1 MMTASPT
8 SAATVAGLTGGVAG
22 LAAGAA
28 ARRLLARLRRG
39 TRVRAPVCELAVGA
53 LWAVTGSLWGSG
65 RLPTAWLPAVLGLGW
80 LGVAAG
86 LVDARHRRLPDT
98 LVVPATC
105 FAPLSLLPMGLGAVG
120 RGLLGA
126 VAAVL
131 GYGLVHLLRP
141 AALGLGDVK
150 LAAPLGAVLG
160 AASWSALAI
169 AAVLAA
175 VITGLVAL
183 LRLCLGRG
191 PPPGVVVPPAWS
203 PAARGGV
210 PAARGGVRRRPGRCR
225 RRPGR
230 CRRGPRWCPRRPRS
244 CRTARRCWRRP
255 GSSPWPRRRVAA
267 EARVRKS
274 SRAALDHRG

>member
-1 MMTASPT
+1 MTMMTANPT

-120 RGLLGA
+120 RGLLSA

-191 PPPGVVVPPAWS
+191 PPPGVPPPPAVVSPPPAVVSPPPGEVPSPPGEVPSPPGEVPPRPAVVSPPPAVVPHGPSMLAAAWLLTLAT
-203 PAARGGV
+203 AAGG
-210 PAARGGVRRRPGRCR
+210 G
-225 RRPGR
+225 
-230 CRRGPRWCPRRPRS
+230 
-244 CRTARRCWRRP
+244 
-255 GSSPWPRRRVAA
+255 
-267 EARVRKS
+267 
-274 SRAALDHRG
+274 

>member
-1 MMTASPT
+1 M
-8 SAATVAGLTGGVAG
+8 
-22 LAAGAA
+22 
-28 ARRLLARLRRG
+28 
-39 TRVRAPVCELAVGA
+39 RAPVCELAPARCGRSPGA
-53 LWAVTGSLWGSG
+53 CGAAG

-183 LRLCLGRG
+183 AVRPCPR
-191 PPPGVVVPPAWS
+191 PW

-210 PAARGGVRRRPGRCR
+210 PPAVVSPPPGRCR
-225 RRPGR
+225 RRGGA
-230 CRRGPRWCPRRPRS
+230 RRGRGGVPPPRVHGPSMLAAAWLLTLA
-244 CRTARRCWRRP
+244 TAA
-255 GSSPWPRRRVAA
+255 G
-267 EARVRKS
+267 
-274 SRAALDHRG
+274 GG

>member
-1 MMTASPT
+1 MMTANPT
-8 SAATVAGLTGGVAG
+8 SAATVAGLAGGVAG

-39 TRVRAPVCELAVGA
+39 ARVRAPVCELAVGA
-53 LWAVTGSLWGSG
+53 LWAVTGGLWGAG
-65 RLPTAWLPAVLGLGW
+65 RLPTAWLPALLGLGW

-120 RGLLGA
+120 RGLLSA

-183 LRLCLGRG
+183 LRLCRD
-191 PPPGVVVPPAWS
+191 V
-203 PAARGGV
+203 AR
-210 PAARGGVRRRPGRCR
+210 R
-225 RRPGR
+225 
-230 CRRGPRWCPRRPRS
+230 PRWCPRRPAVVSPPPGEVPSPPGEVPPRPAVVS
-244 CRTARRCWRRP
+244 PPPAVVPHGPSMLAAAWLLTLATAA
-255 GSSPWPRRRVAA
+255 G
-267 EARVRKS
+267 
-274 SRAALDHRG
+274 GG

>member
-1 MMTASPT
+1 MMTANPT

-98 LVVPATC
+98 LVVPAAC
-105 FAPLSLLPMGLGAVG
+105 LAPLSLLPLGLGAVG

-183 LRLCLGRG
+183 LGC
-191 PPPGVVVPPAWS
+191 A
-203 PAARGGV
+203 
-210 PAARGGVRRRPGRCR
+210 
-225 RRPGR
+225 
-230 CRRGPRWCPRRPRS
+230 
-244 CRTARRCWRRP
+244 
-255 GSSPWPRRRVAA
+255 
-267 EARVRKS
+267 
-274 SRAALDHRG
+274 

>member
-1 MMTASPT
+1 MMTANPT

-191 PPPGVVVPPAWS
+191 PPSGVVAPAVVSPPPGEVSPPPGEVPSPPGEVPPRPAVVSPPPAVVPHGPSMLAAAWLLTLAT
-203 PAARGGV
+203 AAGG
-210 PAARGGVRRRPGRCR
+210 G
-225 RRPGR
+225 
-230 CRRGPRWCPRRPRS
+230 
-244 CRTARRCWRRP
+244 
-255 GSSPWPRRRVAA
+255 
-267 EARVRKS
+267 
-274 SRAALDHRG
+274 

>member
-1 MMTASPT
+1 MMTTSAT
-8 SAATVAGLTGGVAG
+8 SAATAAGPTGGVAG

-39 TRVRAPVCELAVGA
+39 TRMRAPVCELAVGA
-53 LWAVTGSLWGSG
+53 LWAVTGSLWGAG
-65 RLPTAWLPAVLGLGW
+65 RLPTAWLPVVLGLGW

-86 LVDARHRRLPDT
+86 LVDGRHRRLPNA

-105 FAPLSLLPMGLGAVG
+105 LAPLSLLPLGLGAAG

-160 AASWSALAI
+160 AASWPALAL

-183 LRLCLGRG
+183 LRLRLSRG
-191 PPPGVVVPPAWS
+191 PPPGEVPHGPSMLAAAWLLTVAT
-203 PAARGGV
+203 AAGG
-210 PAARGGVRRRPGRCR
+210 G
-225 RRPGR
+225 
-230 CRRGPRWCPRRPRS
+230 
-244 CRTARRCWRRP
+244 
-255 GSSPWPRRRVAA
+255 
-267 EARVRKS
+267 
-274 SRAALDHRG
+274 

>member
-1 MMTASPT
+1 MMTANPT
-8 SAATVAGLTGGVAG
+8 SAATVAGLTSGVVG

-98 LVVPATC
+98 LVVPAAC

-120 RGLLGA
+120 RGLLSA

-183 LRLCLGRG
+183 LRLCLSRG
-191 PPPGVVVPPAWS
+191 PPPGEVSPPAVVSPPPGEVPSPPGEVPPPPAVVPPPPAVVPHGPSMLAAAWLLTLAT
-203 PAARGGV
+203 AAGG
-210 PAARGGVRRRPGRCR
+210 G
-225 RRPGR
+225 
-230 CRRGPRWCPRRPRS
+230 
-244 CRTARRCWRRP
+244 
-255 GSSPWPRRRVAA
+255 
-267 EARVRKS
+267 
-274 SRAALDHRG
+274 

>member
-1 MMTASPT
+1 MMTANPT

-65 RLPTAWLPAVLGLGW
+65 RLPTAWLPAMLGLGW

-86 LVDARHRRLPDT
+86 LVDARHRRLPDA
-98 LVVPATC
+98 LVVPAAC
-105 FAPLSLLPMGLGAVG
+105 LAPLSLLPLGLGAVG
-120 RGLLGA
+120 RGLLAA

-131 GYGLVHLLRP
+131 GYGLVHLLRR

-160 AASWSALAI
+160 TASWSALAI

-183 LRLCLGRG
+183 LRLCLSRG
-191 PPPGVVVPPAWS
+191 PPPAVVPHGPSMLAAAWLLTLAT
-203 PAARGGV
+203 AAGG
-210 PAARGGVRRRPGRCR
+210 G
-225 RRPGR
+225 
-230 CRRGPRWCPRRPRS
+230 
-244 CRTARRCWRRP
+244 
-255 GSSPWPRRRVAA
+255 
-267 EARVRKS
+267 
-274 SRAALDHRG
+274 